1 MACSTGGQTSR
12 SGARKG
18 ELLITGQAQLV
29 SFLLDRGIFEAGLE
43 LLNSDP
49 TSPPSSGE
57 TSMWPTPMA
66 KMVDIDSMERM
77 KTAGYVRTA
86 QKEAGQPYLAR
97 VSSVLNPGF
106 VEWLMGWPTGWTASA
121 CSATELSRFKRHM
134 RSALSQLTSH
144 AAPPAQLSLF
154 G

>member
-1 MACSTGGQTSR
+1 
-12 SGARKG
+12 
-18 ELLITGQAQLV
+18 LV
-29 SFLLDRGIFEAGLE
+29 SFLLDRGIFQAGLE
-43 LLNSDP
+43 LLNTDQ

-66 KMVDIDSMERM
+66 NVVDIDSMERM

-86 QKEAGQPYLAR
+86 QKEAGSPYLAR
-97 VSSVLNPGF
+97 VSGVLNPAF

-121 CSATELSRFKRHM
+121 CSATELSRFKQRM